1 MPALQ
6 VFKEFAYANP
16 FKPSRGDMQVQKK
29 AQIDKNNTHLTFDTP
44 LEVTDHCTYCV
55 DATHQSTLGLAWSG
69 PRTGNVVM
77 GQ

>member
-1 MPALQ
+1 
-6 VFKEFAYANP
+6 
-16 FKPSRGDMQVQKK
+16 MQVQKK